1 MLYINQICS
10 EEISKSLSDTIKV
23 GAFVINKPVIVNE
36 EDLVIPDVPFSSL
49 LTPKQTS
56 PPPGSLMNPTNTKT
70 ATADATTDSNN
81 GNNERLNNDNMTSKC
96 ASQNGSRRSSC
107 SMTSANDDFIMVDLV
122 IDAPNPNT
130 ISQLIVS
137 CLTVK
142 NLPDINT

>member
-1 MLYINQICS
+1 M
-10 EEISKSLSDTIKV
+10 
-23 GAFVINKPVIVNE
+23 INKPVIVNE

-56 PPPGSLMNPTNTKT
+56 PPPVSLMTNTKT
-70 ATADATTDSNN
+70 ATAGAATDSNN
-81 GNNERLNNDNMTSKC
+81 GNNERLNNDNTTSKC

-130 ISQLIVS
+130 ISQLIIS

-142 NLPDINT
+142 NLPNINI